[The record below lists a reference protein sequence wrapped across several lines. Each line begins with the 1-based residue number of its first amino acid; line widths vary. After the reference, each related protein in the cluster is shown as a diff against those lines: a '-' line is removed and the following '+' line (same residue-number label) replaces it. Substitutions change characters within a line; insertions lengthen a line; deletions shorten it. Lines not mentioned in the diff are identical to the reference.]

1 MKPIASGL
9 LAASLL
15 LAATP
20 AQAMLFERADL
31 HQGQVIL
38 GFGGNEDSGLM
49 LGGSVGVTPSLSLGA
64 VFSQKTGPSVAG
76 TWKLGETA
84 FGLSYGVTLGYF
96 TRGLSTPDAT
106 TGLRELRY
114 AGVGIPFAARLGG
127 KESPF
132 ILRGDLMRFF
142 YPIAGGSP
150 DMDWM
155 PTEIAYRWGAFELK
169 TGTRSPIG
177 IRVIF

>member
-1 MKPIASGL
+1 MKPIAAL
-9 LAASLL
+9 PLAASVL

-20 AQAMLFERADL
+20 AQALLFERSDI
-31 HQGQVIL
+31 HQGQAIL
-38 GFGGNEDSGLM
+38 GFGWNDDAGLM
-49 LGGSVGVTPSLSLGA
+49 LGGSYGVTPALSLGA
-64 VFSQKTGPSVAG
+64 VVAQNTGPSVVG

-84 FGLSYGVTLGYF
+84 FGLSYGVTLGYI
-96 TRGLSTPDAT
+96 TRGLETPDST
-106 TGLRELRY
+106 TGLREVRY

-127 KESPF
+127 EDSPF

-142 YPIAGGSP
+142 YPLAGGSP

-155 PTEIAYRWGAFELK
+155 PVEIAYRWGAFELK

-177 IRVIF
+177 VRVIF